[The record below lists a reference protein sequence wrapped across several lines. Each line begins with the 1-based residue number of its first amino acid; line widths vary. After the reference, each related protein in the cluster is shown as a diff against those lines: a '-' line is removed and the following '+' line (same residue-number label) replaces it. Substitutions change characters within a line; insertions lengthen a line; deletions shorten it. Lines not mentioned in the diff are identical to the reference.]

1 MSDEFDGYV
10 TQYALTAGIQP
21 MRLRPTNASRDM
33 VQPVPAQWGVF
44 YHGEGKN
51 WHRTYES
58 ARKRAEEM
66 RKVKIASLR
75 KSLAKLEALTFPE
88 KVP

>member
-21 MRLRPTNASRDM
+21 MRLRVTGVSDDM
-33 VQPVPAQWGVF
+33 AQQVPHQWGVY

-66 RKVKIASLR
+66 RKAKIASVK
-75 KSLAKLEALTFPE
+75 KSLAKLEAMTFPE
-88 KVP
+88 NAP